1 MSGNSNTPN
10 TYDSRFFTGDRDE
23 FGMHV
28 FSDPSAQ
35 ATYDFYEDGY
45 RKKIVIKEAFDKQE
59 LLHRMRVDT
68 RREYMTRKGQ
78 IKTLQKYAAVE
89 FRNAE
94 MSLQLHYAS
103 VQGTQHEYRHRGI
116 DITAPL
122 VSQITLSSGEVVDL
136 KTFDR
141 FAEFERIVGVHAS
154 LLQEQKDAEDDED
167 TEGDDEWDA
176 MMERRLQNRTPYA
189 EGDEDT
195 EGDDEWLD
203 HHCLTHGEWD
213 AMMERR
219 SQNRTRTLNFE
230 WVSCESPTT
239 ATATATATTQRSAF
253 GGCYDYTE
261 EELAEQRRDQ
271 EIQTRELGQHFV
283 NKWVQLGLRRSL
295 TDEEIAILVAG
306 ERAEIEIHAHDY
318 DPSWDYTLNVPAFQ
332 EAMRLD
338 ELLRQEQI
346 HDVESFTQVLEDCA
360 DEALQCDIEQRAL
373 ELPDEPASEGN
384 IAIPLPLVKAKK
396 QHTATAS
403 ATKARIAKQMR
414 KNQEQ
419 QQKRKFVPITITIND
434 NHATHKQSE
443 ALLEMI
449 SSSKVEINLPK
460 KNLQK
465 VSREA
470 KKRHTKMWHSIN
482 AHAKQSAARGTR
494 IADIPRK
501 RSYLDHD
508 DSDCDGDN

>member
-45 RKKIVIKEAFDKQE
+45 RKKIATKEAFDKQE

-167 TEGDDEWDA
+167 TES
-176 MMERRLQNRTPYA
+176 
-189 EGDEDT
+189 
-195 EGDDEWLD
+195 DDEWLD
-203 HHCLTHGEWD
+203 QHCLTHGEWD

-219 SQNRTRTLNFE
+219 LQNQTRTQSRTFNFE
-230 WVSCESPTT
+230 WVSCESPTTAT

-253 GGCYDYTE
+253 GGCYDYTQ
-261 EELAEQRRDQ
+261 EELEEQRRDQ

-338 ELLRQEQI
+338 ELLRQEQMR
-346 HDVESFTQVLEDCA
+346 DVESFTQVLEDCA

-384 IAIPLPLVKAKK
+384 IAIPLPLAKTKK

-403 ATKARIAKQMR
+403 ATKARITKQLR
-414 KNQEQ
+414 KNQGQ

-449 SSSKVEINLPK
+449 SSSRVEINLPK
-460 KNLQK
+460 KNLQHA
-465 VSREA
+465 SREA
-470 KKRHTKMWHSIN
+470 KKRHTKMWNRIN
-482 AHAKQSAARGTR
+482 AQEKQNAARGTR
-494 IADIPRK
+494 IADIPHK

>member
-1 MSGNSNTPN
+1 MSGNSN

-45 RKKIVIKEAFDKQE
+45 RKKLATKEAFDKQE
-59 LLHRMRVDT
+59 LLRKMRVDT
-68 RREYMTRKGQ
+68 KREYLTRKGQ

-136 KTFDR
+136 KTFDQ

-167 TEGDDEWDA
+167 TEGDDEW
-176 MMERRLQNRTPYA
+176 
-189 EGDEDT
+189 
-195 EGDDEWLD
+195 LD
-203 HHCLTHGEWD
+203 QHCLTHGEWD

-219 SQNRTRTLNFE
+219 LQNRTRTPNFE
-230 WVSCESPTT
+230 WVSCESPT
-239 ATATATATTQRSAF
+239 TATATATTQRSAF

-283 NKWVQLGLRRSL
+283 NKWAQLGLRRSL

-338 ELLRQEQI
+338 ELLRQEQMR
-346 HDVESFTQVLEDCA
+346 DVESFTQVLEDCA

-384 IAIPLPLVKAKK
+384 SAIPLPLVKAKK

-460 KNLQK
+460 KNLQHA
-465 VSREA
+465 SREA

>member
-1 MSGNSNTPN
+1 
-10 TYDSRFFTGDRDE
+10 
-23 FGMHV
+23 
-28 FSDPSAQ
+28 
-35 ATYDFYEDGY
+35 
-45 RKKIVIKEAFDKQE
+45 VIKEAFDKQE

-116 DITAPL
+116 DISAPL

-167 TEGDDEWDA
+167 TEGDDEW
-176 MMERRLQNRTPYA
+176 
-189 EGDEDT
+189 
-195 EGDDEWLD
+195 LD

-219 SQNRTRTLNFE
+219 LQNRTRTLNFE
-230 WVSCESPTT
+230 WVSCESPTTAT

-346 HDVESFTQVLEDCA
+346 HDVESFARVLKDRA
-360 DEALQCDIEQRAL
+360 DEELQRDIEQRAL

-384 IAIPLPLVKAKK
+384 RAIPLPLVKAKK

-403 ATKARIAKQMR
+403 ATKARIAKQDR
-414 KNQEQ
+414 KNQGQ
-419 QQKRKFVPITITIND
+419 RKYVPLRITIND
-434 NHATHKQSE
+434 NRADDKQSE
-443 ALLEMI
+443 ALIAMI
-449 SSSKVEINLPK
+449 SSSKIEINMPK

-494 IADIPRK
+494 IADIQPK
-501 RSYLDHD
+501 RSYLDHG